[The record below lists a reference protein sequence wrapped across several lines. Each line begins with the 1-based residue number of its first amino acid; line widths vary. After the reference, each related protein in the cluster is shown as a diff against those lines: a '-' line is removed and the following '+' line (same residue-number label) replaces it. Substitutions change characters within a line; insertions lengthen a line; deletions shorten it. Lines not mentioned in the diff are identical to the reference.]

1 MLISGDQW
9 FDSVNA
15 NTKIQ
20 RTLWQPCPFSFHR
33 HTVTLITAPRPHS
46 VHYKLNFLMRLKWF
60 SDAYS
65 GEIVLLGVF
74 LKEPWSFRENSRE
87 QCFLFFFPMMLG
99 KLSYNVRSLMYA
111 GASFS
116 NQNANHSTNT
126 GVKGLFHRWCNTI
139 TSERRRGGRLNYI
152 SSFECLSRHDVLNM
166 DGARRTN
173 WINYYSQYD
182 GRITRLSVCSW
193 HLFKILSINVCVRYS
208 YVFQTSRIW
217 SSDLFCSLT
226 ANIWSDPY

>member
-1 MLISGDQW
+1 MIRQRECKYKDTK
-9 FDSVNA
+9 
-15 NTKIQ
+15 NTMA
-20 RTLWQPCPFSFHR
+20 TVSFSFHR

-46 VHYKLNFLMRLKWF
+46 VHYKLNLLMRLKWF

-99 KLSYNVRSLMYA
+99 KLSYNVRSLMYT

-193 HLFKILSINVCVRYS
+193 HLF
-208 YVFQTSRIW
+208 
-217 SSDLFCSLT
+217 
-226 ANIWSDPY
+226 